1 MTLSCASST
10 SNCASRL
17 GPPGVN
23 PYKRPESVL
32 VMVYSRGGR
41 VLLLRRADHPE
52 FWQSVTGSMKWEE
65 SLPRRTAER
74 ELKEETG
81 LEAGT
86 DIQDLGLT
94 FRYEI
99 LPQWRYRY
107 APEVAENLEHVFA
120 LELSAEVDVTL
131 NPAEHT
137 GYAWLSVQE
146 ALIKATSWSNRDVI
160 RQVLDPAGP

>member
-1 MTLSCASST
+1 
-10 SNCASRL
+10 
-17 GPPGVN
+17 VN

-32 VMVYSRGGR
+32 VVVYSRGGK

-65 SLPRRTAER
+65 SLPRRAAER

-81 LEAGT
+81 LDPEAGLQGL
-86 DIQDLGLT
+86 DLT

-99 LPQWRYRY
+99 LAQWRYRY
-107 APEVAENLEHVFA
+107 APEVTENLEHVFA
-120 LELSAEVDVTL
+120 LELPVEVDVTL

-137 GYAWLSVQE
+137 DYTWLNVKE
-146 ALIKATSWSNRDVI
+146 ALTKATSWSNRDAI
-160 RQVLDPAGP
+160 RQAVGSG